1 MLYDPD
7 LQKGVRKKTLP
18 SPQYVDFPKS
28 SNYKEVVKRGREI
41 FFPKEEND
49 PSCYYLAST
58 TGIPFHVDDPEDWS
72 LGEFLSEHGFQPSK
86 VRFYIVF
93 KGTSRRKV

>member
-28 SNYKEVVKRGREI
+28 SNYEEVVKWGREI
-41 FFPKEEND
+41 D

-58 TGIPFHVDDPEDWS
+58 TGIPFHVDDPENWS